1 MKKGDSLETTFEI
14 ALPGQAEFKTY
25 ISGTSTKK

>member
-1 MKKGDSLETTFEI
+1 MKKGDSLETKFEI

-25 ISGTSTKK
+25 ISGTSTRK